1 MTIVELIKA
10 LEIKNSIVF
19 DLSFL
24 NSTILSCFFFFFLI
38 TNLLFLISAVTAQF
52 FIPAAER
59 LMLTRIS
66 TNETNAEIENA
77 TSNC

>member
-1 MTIVELIKA
+1 MTNVELIKA

-24 NSTILSCFFFFFLI
+24 NSTILSCFFFFSLI